1 VLPRMTRREAQAVAE
16 RMRKAVANLAVVL
29 ESGSLQRITVSIGV
43 AFDGASRAGLSE
55 MVSLADRAMYEAKR
69 AGRDQVV
76 VSDLDGSK
84 RPPMH

>member
-1 VLPRMTRREAQAVAE
+1 MAE

-43 AFDGASRAGLSE
+43 AFDASSRAGLSE

-76 VSDLDGSK
+76 VCDSDGSG